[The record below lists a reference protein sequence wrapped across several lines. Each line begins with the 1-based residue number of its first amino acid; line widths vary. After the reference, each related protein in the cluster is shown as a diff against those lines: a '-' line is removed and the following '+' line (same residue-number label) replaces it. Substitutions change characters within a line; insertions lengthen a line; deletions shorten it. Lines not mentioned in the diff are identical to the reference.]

1 MAWEYVEDGVAR
13 LSVPGGWLYSRV
25 YASNVS
31 VAFVPNPENV
41 KTSDELRIARSLIRT
56 MVREIEW
63 ARANPGPEKV
73 TSYNEPM
80 LAIHRLLDK
89 KEWSADTLDKIAL
102 VMADAGFSI
111 RDNAGSDFVDAD
123 APDYTKA
130 QEHLDNVQESL
141 AKVQKM
147 YDPPRWMVLA
157 MADGVMFVATPALF
171 ITKDE
176 AEKFAAT
183 LLTSYRIVDVVT
195 PFQEG

>member
-41 KTSDELRIARSLIRT
+41 KT
-56 MVREIEW
+56 
-63 ARANPGPEKV
+63 
-73 TSYNEPM
+73 YNEPM

-183 LLTSYRIVDVVT
+183 LLTSYRIVEVIT
-195 PFQEG
+195 PFVEG